1 MTVRE
6 LQGWAPASVTVDRSG
21 EIVSVT
27 VSEPRF
33 TREQTAMLLE
43 SRRLERIPRNSLGVP
58 LAEAIDPA
66 NDPSSW
72 EATGRYVVPTP
83 SVDFAAE
90 AVRRAK
96 EDRHTAFPDEKTELV
111 WSVEHEARELRPSRR

>member
-6 LQGWAPASVTVDRSG
+6 LNGWVPATVTVDRNG
-21 EIVSVT
+21 EVVSVSVT
-27 VSEPRF
+27 ESRF
-33 TREQTAMLLE
+33 TREQTELLLQ
-43 SRRLERIPRNSLGVP
+43 SRRLERIPRNSLGIP
-58 LAEAIDPA
+58 LSEATDPA

-90 AVRRAK
+90 AVRREK
-96 EDRHTAFPDEKTELV
+96 ETRRQKYPDEKTELV
-111 WSVEHEARELRPSRR
+111 WSVEHQKRET